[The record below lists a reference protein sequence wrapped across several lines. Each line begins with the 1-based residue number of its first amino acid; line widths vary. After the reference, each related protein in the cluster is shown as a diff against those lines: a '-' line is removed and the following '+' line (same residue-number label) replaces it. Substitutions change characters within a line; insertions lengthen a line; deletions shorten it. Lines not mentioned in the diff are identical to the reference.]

1 MKILIIGTGGIGAY
15 YGYFLQQSG
24 NDIVFTARGEHLA
37 ALEENGLTLIHEGT
51 TYCTPVKAH
60 THGYLAQHFE
70 ANEFDLIILTLKAH
84 STDAFVKEMGSWLT
98 SHPTFV
104 LSLQNGVDN
113 ENILAD
119 LLGSQY
125 VLGGLAVRIGS
136 HVLSPGVIQST
147 GKAEIIIGA
156 WPNDAEHSSPVP
168 SPVPSIV
175 SQFSDVLAQ
184 ASIPNQVSTDIRREL
199 WRKLMINNGVNP
211 LSAITGLDTFALTN
225 HERLGSLVYGM
236 MQETVNA
243 AKADGVELTQQDLS
257 EMFELIKTFKPIKT
271 SMLMDKEHG
280 RKMELDSIIG
290 VVLQRS
296 ETLGIQAPYNTMAF
310 ALLTS
315 ET

>member
-1 MKILIIGTGGIGAY
+1 M
-15 YGYFLQQSG
+15 
-24 NDIVFTARGEHLA
+24 
-37 ALEENGLTLIHEGT
+37 
-51 TYCTPVKAH
+51 
-60 THGYLAQHFE
+60 
-70 ANEFDLIILTLKAH
+70 
-84 STDAFVKEMGSWLT
+84 
-98 SHPTFV
+98 
-104 LSLQNGVDN
+104 
-113 ENILAD
+113 
-119 LLGSQY
+119 LGSQY

>member
-24 NDIVFTARGEHLA
+24 NDVVFTARGEHLA
-37 ALEENGLTLIHEGT
+37 ALEENGLTLIHEET
-51 TYCTPVKAH
+51 TYCNPVNVH
-60 THGYLAQHFE
+60 THDFLAQHYK
-70 ANEFDLIILTLKAH
+70 ASEFDLIILTLKAH
-84 STDAFVKEMGSWLT
+84 STADFVKEMGSWLT
-98 SHPTFV
+98 SHPTFI

-113 ENILAD
+113 ENTLAD

-136 HVLSPGVIQST
+136 HVLSPGVVKST

-156 WPNDAEHSSPVP
+156 WPNDVEHP
-168 SPVPSIV
+168 SPVPSII
-175 SQFSDVLAQ
+175 SQFSDALSQ

-211 LSAITGLDTFALTN
+211 LSAITGLDTFALSN
-225 HERLGSLVYGM
+225 HEKLGSLVYAM

-257 EMFELIKTFKPIKT
+257 EMFELIKTFNPIKT
-271 SMLMDKEHG
+271 SMLTDKEHG

-290 VVLQRS
+290 VILQRS
-296 ETLGIQAPYNTMAF
+296 DALGIPAPYNTMAF
-310 ALLTS
+310 ALLSS
-315 ET
+315 ES